1 MEARERKIGLKRKL
15 FKLFLNDEDDFIYI
29 NENDA
34 GIFDRFAEF
43 IAWIDKKSAEDE
55 KKEREL
61 KEKYGEVFK
70 TDKDGEIEDINTEA
84 FLETS
89 KYRIKTYQEAAEKI
103 DAIFGQDVL
112 RKYFRPLYEAN
123 PDFIP
128 DDECIYDFV
137 EEITPVLNDL
147 FADRKKRIDF
157 KYNKNRSGGRKTKYR
172 K

>member
-1 MEARERKIGLKRKL
+1 METRERKIGLKRKL

-34 GIFDRFAEF
+34 GIFERFAEF
-43 IAWIDKKSAEDE
+43 IAWIDKKSEEDE

-61 KEKYGEVFK
+61 KGKYGEVFK
-70 TDKDGEIEDINTEA
+70 TDEDGEIEDINTEA

-112 RKYFRPLYEAN
+112 IGLLTHMGRINAEVVLGGMISGLASTGLYETMRN
-123 PDFIP
+123 
-128 DDECIYDFV
+128 
-137 EEITPVLNDL
+137 LL
-147 FADRKKRIDF
+147 ADGEK
-157 KYNKNRSGGRKTKYR
+157 GE
-172 K
+172 